1 MYEIDPSDPRSQSA
15 ILRCQAH
22 NCIWRQMIGRYAR
35 ASARW
40 GEALFPQLKPIEF
53 LNQRAPSSRV
63 QTSEVPAEFAAAL
76 ADVGAVGMT
85 FGGCFAG
92 HGIYVADG
100 NATFILDSYSVQ

>member
-1 MYEIDPSDPRSQSA
+1 MPGPQLHLEANDWSVREGK
-15 ILRCQAH
+15 RKV
-22 NCIWRQMIGRYAR
+22 
-35 ASARW
+35 

-53 LNQRAPSSRV
+53 LNERRKLSTAASWESLYQRAPSSRV